1 MKTSYLWALPFAFFF
16 GVSSLGQNLDY
27 NVEQFK
33 EYWNCCQRKMSFILS
48 LCIWV
53 LSVPDMIYAP
63 TEILF
68 RHVLWVFWFRMI
80 EIDDNHV
87 KSVVLL
93 SPWFNGIFNP
103 FVYLYFELRYIR
115 NKRDIH
121 LSLRPEYWIVTLSLH
136 DIVIAIIDIDMSSF
150 YFAFLIFQNKDFV
163 IQYINSLRLEWVGN
177 LRLLL
182 TQPFSLI
189 KFKSTC
195 MIHLALL

>member
-1 MKTSYLWALPFAFFF
+1 MVNEKW
-16 GVSSLGQNLDY
+16 VSSWAC
-27 NVEQFK
+27 VF
-33 EYWNCCQRKMSFILS
+33 EYYPFQIWFMLRQRFYSDMFCEYFDSVWLRLTIITSK
-48 LCIWV
+48 V
-53 LSVPDMIYAP
+53 LFCSA
-63 TEILF
+63 
-68 RHVLWVFWFRMI
+68 HG
-80 EIDDNHV
+80 
-87 KSVVLL
+87 
-93 SPWFNGIFNP
+93 FNGIFNP

-115 NKRDIH
+115 NKRNIH

-195 MIHLALL
+195 MIHLALV